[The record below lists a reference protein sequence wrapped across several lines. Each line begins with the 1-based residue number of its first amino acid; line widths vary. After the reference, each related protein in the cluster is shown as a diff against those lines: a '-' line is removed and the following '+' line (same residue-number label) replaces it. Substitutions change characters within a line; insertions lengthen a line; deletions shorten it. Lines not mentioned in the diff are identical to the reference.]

1 MRGDELQVGLGP
13 IRALRSQEGFPLK
26 AIRSHL
32 LSSKGK
38 PLSVLNDL
46 SSCSLESGLKERGG
60 ESQETEG
67 PGKTG

>member
-1 MRGDELQVGLGP
+1 MRGDELQVVLSP

-32 LSSKGK
+32 LSIKGK
-38 PLSVLNDL
+38 QMSVFNGL

-60 ESQETEG
+60 ESQGTVG
-67 PGKTG
+67 PG